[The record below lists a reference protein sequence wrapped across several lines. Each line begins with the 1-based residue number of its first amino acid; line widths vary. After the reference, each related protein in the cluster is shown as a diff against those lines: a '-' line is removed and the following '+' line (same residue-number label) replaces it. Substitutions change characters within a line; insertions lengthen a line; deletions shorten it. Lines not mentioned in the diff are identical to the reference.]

1 MERDEGLLQQPGSK
15 REGIH
20 RGRVAAHRR
29 SWRAHRRCQAA
40 HGRKAQGRVPRRRRE
55 RRAGGSGRN
64 AARASGDRDGAG
76 NRRAGQ
82 APGRSARRV
91 RHAEVRAAH
100 ERGGDPRLAKT
111 ALRQFPPAA
120 LPAHREELRGDRHDG
135 ERQGAEDQAARAR
148 HPRIGAL
155 NHAIAAAL
163 LAASLAACG
172 PQRTAGPAEP
182 EYRGFG
188 APQRVAIRG
197 YSGDAMEPFITR
209 DGRWLLFNNRNDPRT
224 DTNLHFAE
232 RVDDVTFDYRGE
244 LRGANSPALDGVA
257 SMDRDGNLY
266 FVSTRSY
273 AQTLSTLYRGRFRAG
288 TVSNVELLPGVSLR
302 RPGMLIFDAEIAP
315 AGDVLFLVDGEFAGG
330 PNPKSADIAIAV
342 REGAGFRRLP
352 EGAAF
357 LRNVNTPALE
367 Y

>member
-1 MERDEGLLQQPGSK
+1 
-15 REGIH
+15 
-20 RGRVAAHRR
+20 
-29 SWRAHRRCQAA
+29 
-40 HGRKAQGRVPRRRRE
+40 
-55 RRAGGSGRN
+55 
-64 AARASGDRDGAG
+64 
-76 NRRAGQ
+76 
-82 APGRSARRV
+82 
-91 RHAEVRAAH
+91 
-100 ERGGDPRLAKT
+100 
-111 ALRQFPPAA
+111 
-120 LPAHREELRGDRHDG
+120 
-135 ERQGAEDQAARAR
+135 
-148 HPRIGAL
+148 L

-352 EGAAF
+352 
-357 LRNVNTPALE
+357 ALE
-367 Y
+367 YAPSISVDLLELFFTRAGNSLVPVIYRSGRKTLAEPFGAPERVAAISGSVEAPSLSGDGRSLYYHKLEGKRFVIYRVAR